1 MFFIILVKLKNGFTA
16 VSLKFHIVQACL
28 GMANHFSMMN
38 AYAAVRDTDTAILLK
53 FKAKR
58 NRYSHFYVSHY

>member
-16 VSLKFHIVQACL
+16 ISLKFHIVQACL

-38 AYAAVRDTDTAILLK
+38 VYADIRDTY
-53 FKAKR
+53 
-58 NRYSHFYVSHY
+58 RYCNTF

>member
-1 MFFIILVKLKNGFTA
+1 MLFIILVKLKNVFTA

-28 GMANHFSMMN
+28 GMANHFCMMN
-38 AYAAVRDTDTAILLK
+38 AYAAIRDTDSAILLK

-58 NRYSHFYVSHY
+58 NR